1 MGLLEEDLHGSSYA
15 TMLQG
20 LTRFLLD
27 RMVQDFR
34 SFPPKDVT
42 TTLEEVGDTR
52 IGVEAFHFRTNL

>member
-27 RMVQDFR
+27 KMVQDFH
-34 SFPPKDVT
+34 SIPPKDVT
-42 TTLEEVGDTR
+42 TTLEQVSNVK
-52 IGVEAFHFRTNL
+52 VEWEPFLLI